1 MDDIIKLYVKSCVHN
16 FRLGTQENVSHDIY
30 MYICS
35 HMCLLSLVVSYLHI
49 KSILRPLT
57 NTLCFYF

>member
-1 MDDIIKLYVKSCVHN
+1 MDDIVKLYIKSSVHN
-16 FRLGTQENVSHDIY
+16 FRLATQENVSPDIY

-57 NTLCFYF
+57 NTLCF

>member
-1 MDDIIKLYVKSCVHN
+1 MDDIVKLYIKLSVHN
-16 FRLGTQENVSHDIY
+16 FRLATQENVSPDIY

-49 KSILRPLT
+49 KSILRPRT
-57 NTLCFYF
+57 NTLCF